1 MWCLGLKTNYI
12 TTGWQSFE
20 QQYVW
25 KISKAFRWR
34 ESYCFSR
41 VGCGGQMSQGNV
53 SLSAWKPNA
62 QDRGGAQGLCSGRVW
77 RLELS
82 LERHH
87 LRDLDRWACPEES
100 NGVTNGTGTL
110 KEWMEELGQFN
121 LENRKTG
128 LGKYGMG
135 RGSLRILGGLPGRR
149 GNKLCFAAE
158 GRVRI
163 GYRDTDLTHDWE

>member
-1 MWCLGLKTNYI
+1 
-12 TTGWQSFE
+12 
-20 QQYVW
+20 
-25 KISKAFRWR
+25 
-34 ESYCFSR
+34 
-41 VGCGGQMSQGNV
+41 
-53 SLSAWKPNA
+53 
-62 QDRGGAQGLCSGRVW
+62 
-77 RLELS
+77 
-82 LERHH
+82 
-87 LRDLDRWACPEES
+87 
-100 NGVTNGTGTL
+100 
-110 KEWMEELGQFN
+110 MEELGQFN